1 MSMMEEEE
9 LLSKDII
16 NINEYKTN
24 VAENMYIIDVE
35 ARPLDWIVA
44 DIEERY
50 INEALD
56 KSNDNI
62 TKAAAILGLCRQ
74 NLQYKMK
81 KYNIKRK

>member
-1 MSMMEEEE
+1 MSMMDDEDVLTE
-9 LLSKDII
+9 DMI

-24 VAENMYIIDVE
+24 VAENVYVIDVE
-35 ARPLDWIVA
+35 AKPLDWIVA

-56 KSNDNI
+56 KANDNV

-74 NLQYKMK
+74 NLQYKMR
-81 KYNIKRK
+81 KYNIRRK